1 MTDYR
6 VYVLSRQQKL
16 YLGAGLVL
24 FLAAGGYLFYGSL
37 LTVALMPLLFC
48 SMSRKLG
55 TMLAAENRKK
65 LRSRFR
71 DLLYCISASFASG
84 RHMREAI
91 GEARQELNSMYGEKD
106 MIVRELDHMLRR
118 MQVNGEPDVAV
129 LHDFAERSGLE
140 DVHDFVRIYQACRE
154 TGGDIVFAMNKT
166 ARVIGEKITIE
177 QEIRTIVQQKKAEGR
192 IITVMPILII
202 LFLKGISPEYLEV
215 MYTTVGGRL
224 MMTMAVA
231 GIIGAYLWIERITDI
246 DV

>member
-1 MTDYR
+1 MIDYR

-24 FLAAGGYLFYGSL
+24 FLAAGGYLFYGSML
-37 LTVALMPLLFC
+37 AVALMPLLFC
-48 SMSRKLG
+48 PMSRKLG

-106 MIVRELDHMLRR
+106 MIVRELD
-118 MQVNGEPDVAV
+118 
-129 LHDFAERSGLE
+129 HDFAERSGLE